1 MAPREAS
8 DSPGA
13 VATSALRG
21 LQASARLAPLVTK
34 EKWASQATLG
44 PQASQVSWERREK
57 SCPCPAPLEQKDFPG
72 PPASRGHK
80 VTEVFLEA
88 PEGRA
93 SLERRVP
100 SASLGLDF
108 LGLLAPKALMV
119 YLETLDLLGIRVV
132 KASTA
137 YLATPVHLARRA
149 SLESVC
155 RDSKACLGY
164 LASLAPPG
172 RRETSED
179 RAFLESTAPSAP
191 QASRGSEVTRDLL
204 DCKAPEELRESPES
218 ALLEQWAPPE
228 DRDPQGH
235 QAPPE

>member
-1 MAPREAS
+1 MAPLEAS
-8 DSPGA
+8 DSLGA

-34 EKWASQATLG
+34 DRWASQETPG
-44 PQASQVSWERREK
+44 PQASQVPRERQEK
-57 SCPCPAPLEQKDFPG
+57 SCPCLAPLEQKDFPG

-80 VTEVFLEA
+80 VTEVFLEVL
-88 PEGRA
+88 EGRA
-93 SLERRVP
+93 SLERRAP

-108 LGLLAPKALMV
+108 QGLPAPKALMV
-119 YLETLDLLGIRVV
+119 YLETLDLLGIQVAKV
-132 KASTA
+132 STA

-164 LASLAPPG
+164 RASPAPPG

-179 RAFLESTAPSAP
+179 REFLESTAPSAP
-191 QASRGSEVTRDLL
+191 PASRGSEVTRDLL
-204 DCKAPEELRESPES
+204 DCKAPKELRESPES
-218 ALLEQWAPPE
+218 APLEQWAPPE

>member
-1 MAPREAS
+1 MAPQEVS

-13 VATSALRG
+13 VVTSALRG
-21 LQASARLAPLVTK
+21 LQALARLAPLVTK
-34 EKWASQATLG
+34 DRWASQETPG
-44 PQASQVSWERREK
+44 PQASQVPRERQEK

-88 PEGRA
+88 PEGLA
-93 SLERRVP
+93 SPERRVP

-108 LGLLAPKALMV
+108 QGLPAPKALMV
-119 YLETLDLLGIRVV
+119 YLETLDLLGIRVA
-132 KASTA
+132 KALMA
-137 YLATPVHLARRA
+137 YLATPVHLARRV

-155 RDSKACLGY
+155 QDLKACLGY
-164 LASLAPPG
+164 RASPAPPG

-179 RAFLESTAPSAP
+179 REFLESTAPSDP
-191 QASRGSEVTRDLL
+191 PASRGSEVTRDLL
-204 DCKAPEELRESPES
+204 DCKAPKELQESPES
-218 ALLEQWAPPE
+218 APLEQWAPLE

>member
-1 MAPREAS
+1 MAPQEAS

-13 VATSALRG
+13 AATSALRG
-21 LQASARLAPLVTK
+21 LQASARSAPLVTK
-34 EKWASQATLG
+34 DRWASQETPG
-44 PQASQVSWERREK
+44 PQASQVPRERQEK

-72 PPASRGHK
+72 PPASRDHK

-108 LGLLAPKALMV
+108 QGLPAPKALMV
-119 YLETLDLLGIRVV
+119 YLETLDLLEIRVA

-137 YLATPVHLARRA
+137 YLATPVRLARRG

-164 LASLAPPG
+164 RASPAPPG

-179 RAFLESTAPSAP
+179 REFPESTALSAP
-191 QASRGSEVTRDLL
+191 LASRASEATRDLL
-204 DCKAPEELRESPES
+204 DCKAPKELREPPES
-218 ALLEQWAPPE
+218 APLEQWAPPE

-235 QAPPE
+235 QVPPE